1 MNNLNLS
8 KITNEA
14 NTLDR
19 LANVVQNVLKV
30 EADALTTLSNQN
42 ISGIADA
49 VNLIHQSADPLIV
62 AGVGK
67 SGHIGRKIAST
78 FRSLGKRATFLHA
91 SEASHGDLGII
102 HDNSIVLVLS
112 NSGETVELAD
122 LLAYCRHYKITLISI
137 TSDAESTLGRSSEI
151 AIAYGEVNEACI
163 NGLAPTTSTT
173 LALAIGDALAVGVS
187 HLCNTEPEDF
197 RRYHPGGKLGACLLT
212 VGELM
217 HCGSLL
223 PVVSPDT
230 PMHDVVITM
239 SEKGFGVAIVIED
252 DSAIGVITDGD
263 MRRNVSRLW
272 QSKARDLLNGSTPI
286 SIDSSELASTALQ
299 HMTKFGVTCLI
310 VKDLDSRLSGLL
322 TVHDCLRAGVTE

>member
-1 MNNLNLS
+1 MNNSNIS
-8 KITNEA
+8 TIT
-14 NTLDR
+14 TKTPTFDS

-30 EADALTTLSNQN
+30 EAEALTILSKQN
-42 ISGIADA
+42 LRCIADA
-49 VNLIHQSADPLIV
+49 VSLIHQSTGPLIV

-78 FRSLGKRATFLHA
+78 FRSLGKRASFLHA

-102 HDNSIVLVLS
+102 HDDSIVLVLS

-122 LLAYCRHYKITLISI
+122 LLAYCRHYKITVISI
-137 TSDAESTLGRSSEI
+137 TSDAASTLGRSSEI
-151 AIAYGEVNEACI
+151 AIAHGKVNEACI

-173 LALAIGDALAVGVS
+173 LALAIGDSLAVGVS
-187 HLCNTEPEDF
+187 HLLRTEPEDF

-217 HCGSLL
+217 HNGSVL
-223 PVVSPDT
+223 PAVSPDS

-239 SEKGFGVAIVIED
+239 SEKGFGVAIVTEG

-272 QSKARDLLNGSTPI
+272 QSKARDLLDGATPI

-299 HMTKFGVTCLI
+299 KMTEFGVTCLI
-310 VKDLDSRLSGLL
+310 VNDSDNRLCGLL